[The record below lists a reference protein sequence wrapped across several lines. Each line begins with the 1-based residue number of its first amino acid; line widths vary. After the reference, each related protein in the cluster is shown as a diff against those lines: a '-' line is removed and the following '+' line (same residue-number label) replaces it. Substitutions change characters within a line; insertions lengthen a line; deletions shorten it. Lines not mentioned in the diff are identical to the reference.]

1 MRSYDGKSGF
11 VGLGSIWLNSVT
23 LHDLSLMTCH
33 YEAPYHHPTSN
44 LDLDSVPAHAEWLFV
59 GAREA
64 GSHSVAL
71 GAFGRREEVLA
82 VTPQNQPHRHNDV
95 WWYRTSSYSFGFSPT
110 QDVSQY
116 RADALQPRDERRLSW
131 HLQGDGGWRAGGVC
145 DLNGQTAWRKVVLY
159 GVEPDRFTAKEV
171 GAVDVYMGEA
181 FGELPPLR
189 PKTAPSDPI
198 TVSQEAVTARRRAIA
213 DRFTHNLTFG
223 QRARLFVQQ
232 VASLTGTAVT
242 VEAFKNALA
251 SRAES
256 PKYGLLKTVS
266 AALESGPQLYLAAL
280 VIALE
285 GYAAVREAQPVLVAS
300 AAVSLVALASSLT
313 GLLTSEVTS
322 RGLRLR
328 DGMRSQQ
335 VALLVGA
342 YFAADAVLRARGRRA
357 RLRPRHLPEAGPRL
371 HPVVPRR
378 RGAPPRRAPR
388 RLPRDVRLIVRPSR
402 LVEVTVRAVLP
413 LIADMVLQARTPA
426 QRRWGFVLSTALC
439 AGAVLFGVGEY
450 APRRPEDA
458 HLRIEIVALLCAAVT
473 SKYLAFVACVFPAMS
488 DDSYGVVGVLQRT
501 RSGAAPQARAR
512 RGGHRTAGDGTRAAL
527 GSDRHR
533 GARVRR
539 GGRGDALHLCGP
551 DHGPLRPPERRHLL

>member
-1 MRSYDGKSGF
+1 M
-11 VGLGSIWLNSVT
+11 
-23 LHDLSLMTCH
+23 
-33 YEAPYHHPTSN
+33 
-44 LDLDSVPAHAEWLFV
+44 
-59 GAREA
+59 
-64 GSHSVAL
+64 
-71 GAFGRREEVLA
+71 
-82 VTPQNQPHRHNDV
+82 

-223 QRARLFVQQ
+223 QRARLFMQQ

-251 SRAES
+251 RGLES

-266 AALESGPQLYLAAL
+266 AVLESGPQLYLSGL

-285 GYAAVREAQPVLVAS
+285 GYRAVRDAQPVLVAS

-328 DGMRSQQ
+328 DEYMRSQQ

-342 YFAADAVLRARGRRA
+342 YFAADAVLRALAVAVLGYALDIYLRQALVYILSFLVGAELLRVARRA
-357 RLRPRHLPEAGPRL
+357 GCLAMCE
-371 HPVVPRR
+371 
-378 RGAPPRRAPR
+378 
-388 RLPRDVRLIVRPSR
+388 LIVRPSR

-473 SKYLAFVACVFPAMS
+473 SKYLAFAACVFPAMS

-501 RSGAAPQARAR
+501 KERGRAVCASPDAAATELPATAPALPSAATGIAARACAAVGAATHFTFVVLTMGLYGRQS
-512 RGGHRTAGDGTRAAL
+512 DGTYFSHASGYDVHYDELYEA
-527 GSDRHR
+527 
-533 GARVRR
+533 
-539 GGRGDALHLCGP
+539 
-551 DHGPLRPPERRHLL
+551 